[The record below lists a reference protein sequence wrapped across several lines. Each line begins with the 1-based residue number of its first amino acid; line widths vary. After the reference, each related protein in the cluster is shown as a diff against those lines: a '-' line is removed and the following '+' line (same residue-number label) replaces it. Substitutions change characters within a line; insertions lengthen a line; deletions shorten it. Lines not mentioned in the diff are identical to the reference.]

1 MIRRHAMNLRKL
13 VPLLLV
19 GMLFSGCAQQA
30 EEVKP
35 EKERIIEAKEIQSS
49 FEEEYSAL
57 KQAILAKD
65 ARAAEEH
72 YSALLQVYERA
83 KKKAGEQHLR
93 FMVAEDDLE
102 KLGRHIQAR
111 DFTSAEQV
119 ISNIAGSCG
128 VSVCHERSG
137 GAMVN
142 LEYEY
147 SEIKKAL
154 REGDIEKAK
163 QHFPEFKRYYF
174 ESKQQVVKFL
184 PELTQE
190 RMKDE
195 YVENLEKALQTNDL
209 NAARDAIKVI
219 SENTC
224 SLKGCH
230 SIFLVPAQ

>member
-1 MIRRHAMNLRKL
+1 MNLKKL
-13 VPLLLV
+13 IPMLLV
-19 GMLFSGCAQQA
+19 GIFLSGCAQPA
-30 EEVKP
+30 EEAKP

-57 KQAILAKD
+57 KEAILAGD
-65 ARAAEEH
+65 AHAAEEH
-72 YSALLQVYERA
+72 YTALLKVYERE

-93 FMVAEDDLE
+93 FMVAEDDLQR
-102 KLGRHIQAR
+102 LGSYIEAQ
-111 DFTSAEQV
+111 DFIGAEQV

-137 GAMVN
+137 GAMAN

-147 SEIKKAL
+147 SEIKNAL

-163 QHFPEFKRYYF
+163 KHFPEFKRYYF
-174 ESKQQVVKFL
+174 ESKQQVAKFL
-184 PELTQE
+184 PELTEE

-195 YVENLEKALQTNDL
+195 YVENLEKALEANDL
-209 NAARDAIKVI
+209 EAAREAIGVI

-230 SIFLVPAQ
+230 SIFLISAK